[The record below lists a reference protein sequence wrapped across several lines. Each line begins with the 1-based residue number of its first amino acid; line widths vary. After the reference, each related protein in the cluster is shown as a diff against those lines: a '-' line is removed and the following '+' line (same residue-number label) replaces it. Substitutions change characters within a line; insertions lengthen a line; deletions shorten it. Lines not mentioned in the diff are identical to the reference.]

1 MVDMYVAL
9 VIAGRRTCNP
19 ENKTVTQV
27 PTRYKQPV
35 LEELTALGLD
45 ADGNSGK

>member
-1 MVDMYVAL
+1 MIQIYYNL

-27 PTRYKQPV
+27 PESLKADV
-35 LEELTALGLD
+35 IELLTKAGRDLD
-45 ADGNSGK
+45 GKLI